1 MSAQSF
7 ALLLS
12 LGPADVL
19 LEHLIAVLDRSRAF
33 CRHGSGLRIGSCLSI
48 RRRLRIGRTVA
59 YLKPARGSLRTVF
72 GDGRHGGVGIG
83 VAACH
88 SRCHIVRLLPRLLE
102 VLEHRVNDYRR
113 HYQHR
118 AQHEYQRKRPS
129 SAFFHLFGYLPFA
142 FCVLSILHCRGLDR
156 LPYGDDR
163 LKLRVFLL
171 SELGDSGRTLVFE
184 FLREHFDLLGA
195 DRPLGLLLR
204 ALGFLLLGLLDL
216 GVALRRRL
224 IDLHARLRL
233 RGSFSGRLR
242 FRLVVIALF
251 YDADHHPL
259 YVAQVVVILLE
270 DGLGARHIAEVKI
283 LDAAVEHGA
292 QLVKRLV
299 PVCSLEAYALFD
311 YFAEP
316 APRRLGRG
324 VIISAHAAQ
333 LRVAAFV
340 LKRESAAAD
349 GIVHQHADGIDVGR
363 CGELPVP
370 VQLRRDELELLALPG
385 AFSGRADG
393 DAAVIVNAYV
403 ARVYTAAAAS

>member
-1 MSAQSF
+1 M
-7 ALLLS
+7 
-12 LGPADVL
+12 
-19 LEHLIAVLDRSRAF
+19 LDRSRALG
-33 CRHGSGLRIGSCLSI
+33 RHGSGLRIGSGLSVRCCLCVGNC
-48 RRRLRIGRTVA
+48 GRTVA

-88 SRCHIVRLLPRLLE
+88 GRCHIVRLLPRLLE
-102 VLEHRVNDYRR
+102 VLEHRVDDYRR
-113 HYQHR
+113 HDQHR

-129 SAFFHLFGYLPFA
+129 SALFHLFGYLPFA
-142 FCVLSILHCRGLDR
+142 FCVLRILHRRGLDR

-163 LKLRVFLL
+163 LKLRVFLH

-204 ALGFLLLGLLDL
+204 ALGFLLPGLLDL

-233 RGSFSGRLR
+233 RGSFSVRLR

-259 YVAQVVVILLE
+259 YVAQVVVVLLE
-270 DGLGARHIAEVKI
+270 DSLGARNVAEVKI

-299 PVCSLEAYALFD
+299 PVGSLEAYALF
-311 YFAEP
+311 YYLAEP
-316 APRRLGRG
+316 APRRLGCG
-324 VIISAHAAQ
+324 VIVPAHAAQ
-333 LRVAAFV
+333 LRITALV
-340 LKRESAAAD
+340 LKRKPAAAD
-349 GIVHQHADGIDVGR
+349 GVVHQHADRVNVGG
-363 CGELPVP
+363 C
-370 VQLRRDELELLALPG
+370 
-385 AFSGRADG
+385 
-393 DAAVIVNAYV
+393 
-403 ARVYTAAAAS
+403 